1 MFRFHSRI
9 ARAVVALGAA
19 SVLTLAGCAGGDSG
33 SGSADGGS
41 ATSGT
46 IQWWSW
52 TPDNDLAEREI
63 AAFNKQYP
71 DIKVTYK
78 KSPTT
83 TTPPSSDPPW
93 PPTTAPTSSRSRP
106 AAPWDRSMCSAPTPK
121 I

>member
-1 MFRFHSRI
+1 MFRFRSKI

-19 SVLTLAGCAGGDSG
+19 SVLTLAGCAGGGDTG
-33 SGSADGGS
+33 SGDGGS

-71 DIKVTYK
+71 DIKVTY
-78 KSPTT
+78 
-83 TTPPSSDPPW
+83 
-93 PPTTAPTSSRSRP
+93 
-106 AAPWDRSMCSAPTPK
+106 
-121 I
+121 